1 MNNCF
6 YMLILIFFILLF
18 LLSNVNKET
27 FINIRDSDIDTI
39 NNLSKQLLEKV
50 MGNKDYNYL
59 SENLTDAVIKDDF
72 ELISIYI
79 TPKDKVKINEIFVM
93 LTKELILRLHKKQ
106 TL

>member
-1 MNNCF
+1 
-6 YMLILIFFILLF
+6 
-18 LLSNVNKET
+18 
-27 FINIRDSDIDTI
+27 
-39 NNLSKQLLEKV
+39 

>member
-1 MNNCF
+1 
-6 YMLILIFFILLF
+6 MLILIFFILLF

-59 SENLTDAVIKDDF
+59 SEDLTDAVIKDDF

-79 TPKDKVKINEIFVM
+79 TP
-93 LTKELILRLHKKQ
+93 RLFGDVYNSHR
-106 TL
+106 TAVPLHIVL

>member
-59 SENLTDAVIKDDF
+59 SEDLTDAVIKDDF

-79 TPKDKVKINEIFVM
+79 TPKDKGKINEIFVM
-93 LTKELILRLHKKQ
+93 LTKELMLRLHKKQ